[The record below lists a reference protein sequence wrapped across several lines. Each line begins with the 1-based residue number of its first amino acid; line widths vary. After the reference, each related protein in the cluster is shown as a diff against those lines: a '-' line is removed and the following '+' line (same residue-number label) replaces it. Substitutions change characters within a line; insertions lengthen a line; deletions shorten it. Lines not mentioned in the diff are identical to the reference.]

1 MTREQLEIVVVT
13 SDKKRFAIS
22 EDGLRIR
29 ANQGHSIDV
38 ALGLLP
44 VEPPEVLY
52 HGTATRFLESI
63 LAAGLDK
70 RERHHVHLTNDLDIA
85 KSVGQRYGTVVVL
98 TVAAARMHADG
109 HVFFRSENGVWL
121 TDAVPPHYLSAHAC
135 KHASFMTSHRNKT
148 ILSGMLGRFVQEYGR
163 KSQKGVEPNDRHHDR
178 KVELLMKRLPAE
190 ELSELLSESTPDR
203 SPISRLEL
211 ETLLA
216 NELKRCTGAQR
227 ELFALHSVVPYAV
240 PIRRLNAID
249 EVYVV
254 AVFGPDV
261 LYYEDAE
268 EGFELAQ
275 LDAESML
282 SEHRGNQFDLAQA
295 LAQLEYGK

>member
-1 MTREQLEIVVVT
+1 MYTCPEGCEHRGMNPSELKSLSKFLSLILRHEPERIGLILDDAGWASIDALLENATASGRSMTREQLEIVVVT

-121 TDAVPPHYLSAHAC
+121 TDAVPPHYLSAHA
-135 KHASFMTSHRNKT
+135 
-148 ILSGMLGRFVQEYGR
+148 
-163 KSQKGVEPNDRHHDR
+163 
-178 KVELLMKRLPAE
+178 
-190 ELSELLSESTPDR
+190 
-203 SPISRLEL
+203 
-211 ETLLA
+211 
-216 NELKRCTGAQR
+216 
-227 ELFALHSVVPYAV
+227 
-240 PIRRLNAID
+240 
-249 EVYVV
+249 
-254 AVFGPDV
+254 
-261 LYYEDAE
+261 
-268 EGFELAQ
+268 
-275 LDAESML
+275 
-282 SEHRGNQFDLAQA
+282 
-295 LAQLEYGK
+295 